1 MGQRSRA
8 MKSDILSA
16 CRSSVLVCDGAM
28 GTQLMLRGLAP
39 GECGMRW
46 NEERAADV
54 GAVHSAYVRAG
65 CRLIT
70 TNSFGGTRAMLD
82 RHGLGDRVLDW
93 NRKAAALA
101 RAAAGPDG
109 WVFGDVGPFGD
120 FLEPLGDMT
129 EDGLLAIF
137 GEQID
142 ALAEG
147 GADAV
152 LVETMSDP
160 AEAAVGVRAAK
171 SASKLPVVV
180 TYAFQKSADGFRTM
194 MGTPA
199 NEAIAAALG
208 AGADIVGAN
217 CGTDLSLDDYLAL
230 AKDLKAAAGTAPV
243 ILQPN
248 AGAPKNTPEGVAYDA
263 TPEEMAAVALR
274 LRDAGVSIIGGC
286 CGTTPAHLAAM
297 ARALA

>member
-1 MGQRSRA
+1 
-8 MKSDILSA
+8 MKSDLLSA
-16 CRSSVLVCDGAM
+16 CRSSILVCDGAM
-28 GTQLMLRGLAP
+28 GTQLMLRGLTP

-46 NEERAADV
+46 NEERADDV
-54 GAVHSAYVRAG
+54 GSVHSAYANAG

-70 TNSFGGTRAMLD
+70 TNSFGGTRTMLD
-82 RHGLGDRVLDW
+82 RHGLGDHVLSW

-101 RAAAGPDG
+101 REAAGPDG

-137 GEQID
+137 GEQIG
-142 ALAEG
+142 ALVAG
-147 GADAV
+147 GADAI
-152 LVETMSDP
+152 LVDTMSDP
-160 AEAAVGVRAAK
+160 AEASVGVRAAK
-171 SASKLPVVV
+171 AVSGLPVVV
-180 TYAFQKSADGFRTM
+180 TYAFQKSPDGFRTM

-199 NEAIAAALG
+199 GEAISAALV

-217 CGTDLSLDDYLAL
+217 CGTDLSLDDYIAL
-230 AKDLKAAAGTAPV
+230 AKDLKAAAGAAPV

-248 AGAPKNTPEGVAYDA
+248 AGAPKNTPEGIAYDA
-263 TPEEMAAVALR
+263 TPEEMAAAALR
-274 LRDAGVSIIGGC
+274 LREAGVSIIGGC

>member
-1 MGQRSRA
+1 
-8 MKSDILSA
+8 
-16 CRSSVLVCDGAM
+16 
-28 GTQLMLRGLAP
+28 MLRGLTP

-54 GAVHSAYVRAG
+54 GAVHSAYARAG

-82 RHGLGDRVLDW
+82 RHGLGGRVLDW
-93 NRKAAALA
+93 NRKAAALE

-120 FLEPLGDMT
+120 FLEPLGDT
-129 EDGLLAIF
+129 TADQLLAIF
-137 GEQID
+137 GEQIG
-142 ALAEG
+142 ALVEG
-147 GADAV
+147 GADAI

-171 SASKLPVVV
+171 SVSGLPVVV

-194 MGTPA
+194 MGTSA
-199 NEAIAAALG
+199 NEAISAALE

-217 CGTDLSLDDYLAL
+217 CGTDLSLDDYAAL
-230 AKDLKAAAGTAPV
+230 AKDLKAAAGAAPV

-248 AGAPKNTPEGVAYDA
+248 AGAPKTTPEGVAYDA
-263 TPEEMAAVALR
+263 TPEEMAAAALR

>member
-1 MGQRSRA
+1 

-54 GAVHSAYVRAG
+54 GAVHSSYARAG

-137 GEQID
+137 GEQIG

-171 SASKLPVVV
+171 SVSGLPVVV

>member
-1 MGQRSRA
+1 
-8 MKSDILSA
+8 MKTDLLSA
-16 CRSSVLVCDGAM
+16 CRSSILVCDGAM
-28 GTQLMLRGLAP
+28 GTQLMMRGLAP

-46 NEERAADV
+46 NEDRAADV

-70 TNSFGGTRAMLD
+70 TNSFGGTRAMLG
-82 RHGLGDRVLDW
+82 RHGFGDRVEDW

-101 RAAAGPDG
+101 RAAAGAGG
-109 WVFGDVGPFGD
+109 WVLGDVGPFGD
-120 FLEPLGDMT
+120 FLEPLGDT
-129 EDGLLAIF
+129 SEDDLLKIF
-137 GEQID
+137 GEQIG

-147 GADAV
+147 GADAI

-160 AEAAVGVRAAK
+160 AEAVAGIRAAK
-171 SASKLPVVV
+171 SVSGLPVMA

-194 MGTPA
+194 MGA
-199 NEAIAAALG
+199 SAGEAIATALG

-217 CGTDLSLDDYLAL
+217 CGTDLCLDDYVAL

-248 AGAPKNTPEGVAYDA
+248 AGAPKNTPDGVAYEA
-263 TPEEMAAVALR
+263 TPEEMADAALR
-274 LRDAGVSIIGGC
+274 LRDEGVSILGGC
-286 CGTTPAHLAAM
+286 CGTTPVHLAAM
-297 ARALA
+297 SEALA

>member
-1 MGQRSRA
+1 
-8 MKSDILSA
+8 
-16 CRSSVLVCDGAM
+16 M